1 MAFARLTDLRHNF
14 SQTTFA
20 SYQHPLTQEKCNFGI
35 LEIMQPK
42 RHFSKTVK
50 ITDFNDR
57 VAHQNTSYGAIEKW
71 RSLDSLIYG
80 TIFLDHFCIIPASV
94 NAGKM

>member
-50 ITDFNDR
+50 ITFQKR
-57 VAHQNTSYGAIEKW
+57 VK
-71 RSLDSLIYG
+71 D
-80 TIFLDHFCIIPASV
+80 
-94 NAGKM
+94 AGMIKSGLRKICRKQ

>member
-57 VAHQNTSYGAIEKW
+57 VAHQNTS
-71 RSLDSLIYG
+71 
-80 TIFLDHFCIIPASV
+80 
-94 NAGKM
+94 